1 MRFFKAAVTRT
12 PRQEAEKET
21 PVIGRQVGG
30 LTDNIP
36 LKILSKASERVRFS
50 WSAIWVKLAIA
61 VGVKDKLILSFNSS
75 QKMGSP
81 LRQAIPLWEPLRLKL
96 G

>member
-1 MRFFKAAVTRT
+1 MSFFKADVTRT
-12 PRQEAEKET
+12 TRQEAEKKT
-21 PVIGRQVGG
+21 PVIGLQVRG

-50 WSAIWVKLAIA
+50 CSAIWVNLAIA
-61 VGVKDKLILSFNSS
+61 VGVRDKLILSFNSS

-81 LRQAIPLWEPLRLKL
+81 FRQAIPL
-96 G
+96 